1 MTTNTLHLN
10 NLLSEPLHVGE
21 PDVAGMLAV
30 FPVFGPAPQLK
41 YRSFARGR
49 ADGLK
54 VGELEAASVNDV
66 AVQNGTDS
74 SVLLYEGEEVLG
86 AQQNRTFDVS
96 VLVPAGK
103 ALRVPVSCV
112 EAGRWEGGR
121 RDESFRPAP
130 QTAYPELRRVKNQRA
145 RERVAAGMEARA
157 SQAEVWDHIAVKSDR
172 LGVVSPTG
180 AMHDVYEGRRD
191 RLAELAGAVERRD
204 GQLGALVAIGM
215 RFVVLDF
222 VGRDDVFADLF
233 GPLVQGYALDA
244 LDFEWA
250 ERDVDHVMPVTPPS
264 IEEARGFVSLL
275 SGVGATATKSIGDG
289 EDLRFAADGVAG
301 SGLAT
306 DGELVQLTAFPES
319 GAGPETG
326 GPGMV
331 GHIRRPSRR
340 RV

>member
-10 NLLSEPLHVGE
+10 NLLSEPLTVGE
-21 PDVAGMLAV
+21 PDVAGLLAV
-30 FPVFGPAPQLK
+30 FPVFGPAPQLT

-54 VGELEAASVNDV
+54 VGELQRASVNDV
-66 AVQNGTDS
+66 AVENRGDAP
-74 SVLLYEGEEVLG
+74 VLLYEGEEVLG

-96 VLVPAGK
+96 VLVGAG
-103 ALRVPVSCV
+103 ATLRVPVSCV
-112 EAGRWEGGR
+112 EAGRWQAGR
-121 RDESFRPAP
+121 HGESFGPAP
-130 QTAYPELRRVKNQRA
+130 QTAYPELRRLKNQRA
-145 RERVAAGMEARA
+145 RESVGAGMEARA
-157 SQAEVWDHIAVKSDR
+157 SQAEVWGHIAVKSHR

-180 AMHDVYEGRRD
+180 AMHDVYEGRRA
-191 RLAELAGAVERRD
+191 RLAELAGAVTRRD
-204 GQLGALVAIGM
+204 GQLGALVAIGE
-215 RFVVLDF
+215 RFVVLDW

-233 GPLVQGYALDA
+233 APLVQGYALDA
-244 LDFEWA
+244 LDADGDEA
-250 ERDVDHVMPVTPPS
+250 GVPS
-264 IEEARGFVSLL
+264 VEDARGFVSLL
-275 SGVGATATKSIGDG
+275 AGVDATATKSIGQGD
-289 EDLRFAADGVAG
+289 DLRFAADGVAG

-319 GAGPETG
+319 GAGSDAT